1 MLAPPPTKKQTI
13 VQPGEKTMGWNDCPY
28 MFVSRSK
35 STRRRHVRCSPSIS
49 LDTATVNELISE
61 DKVVTHSITSPS
73 PVLKSRKSS
82 SSLTGDVKEKPIAT
96 EEDVSKLLDALFAKT
111 NNLSERQFQYH
122 KNKLGSKDILAKE
135 DNRIF
140 LTNVLNDFDTKQSY
154 SEVESQILEFM
165 MGHAGISWCVS
176 LKKILANVNF

>member
-1 MLAPPPTKKQTI
+1 MLAPPATKKQTI

-35 STRRRHVRCSPSIS
+35 STRRRHVRCSSSIS

-61 DKVVTHSITSPS
+61 DKVVTPPINTPS

-82 SSLTGDVKEKPIAT
+82 SSLSEDEKEKPIAT
-96 EEDVSKLLDALFAKT
+96 EEEVSKLLNELFAKT
-111 NNLSERQFQYH
+111 NKLSERQFQYH
-122 KNKLGSKDILAKE
+122 KNKMNSKDVLSNE
-135 DNRIF
+135 DNRTF
-140 LTNVLNDFDTKQSY
+140 LVNVLNSFNTKQSY
-154 SEVESQILEFM
+154 SDVESQILEFM